1 MKNLDKTL
9 WIKRIFMVLMD
20 ICIVILTSIT
30 ALIVRFEFSLSAV
43 PKYYIGVV
51 WSSLPATLVIA
62 IIVFYVFRLYSS
74 LWVYAG
80 VTELLYLAAACIVD
94 TLLNTVTILLNY
106 RDQEYPLP
114 RSWYFIYGTL
124 LLAFMFI
131 SRYSYRAV
139 RTFFGKKVDEKNL
152 KRVLVVDA
160 GKQNRKGLVLTCK
173 ESLVPYY
180 SKFGFVDEGITDK
193 STHGNVLWHQMRLD
207 FKLRNNGVNPSDNK
221 NVTAHKTFKAD
232 RILSYF
238 KEEWKVLLIIT
249 VSGVIY
255 NLGLLLGPWFE
266 GKMAGCLIDILAKN
280 AVYKDMLILVIAY
293 VISIGVVQVSRYIK
307 RFYVRR
313 FANNVNRRMK
323 KILYGTLV
331 LKSRTELEGEGM
343 GDIMTKAI
351 LDVDDCAEGMRKFT
365 TEVFDTGVAL
375 AAYAGTLLVYDVRLA
390 LIAMIF
396 PPISYIIAEKMK
408 VIVQKT
414 GSAYKKQS
422 GILSNAT
429 LDRASNAITYR
440 VYGREVNRKNAYEDN
455 LAEYEKSAIYANIWN
470 SSLTPLYR
478 IISMMG
484 ILFILYFGS
493 RNVLGTGWRTWDIAA
508 FTTFLACFIK
518 LSDKSSKA
526 AKLFNAV
533 HKAQVSWKRIKPL
546 MVIQAKDTD
555 CKNQT
560 SGRLEVQNLSFT
572 YPDGKNVY
580 NGISFTAEPGEII
593 GVTGPVASGKSTFGR
608 TFLCEYPYEGSIM
621 YNGCE
626 LRNAAD
632 NERTGII
639 SYLGHDPELFND
651 SIKNNILLGDN
662 KDVNEYLKA
671 VCIDKEV
678 EAMEQGA
685 DTIIGS
691 GGVRLSGGQA
701 QRIALARTLCHKKP
715 VFILDDPFSALD
727 KNTEEQIYNNLRK
740 MTEGSIVIILSHRLY
755 MFPKLDKVIWLDEGS
770 VRVGTHDELMLECM
784 AYRQLN
790 DAANAMS
797 EDTVSYEQR
806 KNVKGVVD
814 KHE

>member
-1 MKNLDKTL
+1 MNIRYATMADLDDIASVEAECFPALEAATKEEFEQ
-9 WIKRIFMVLMD
+9 RI
-20 ICIVILTSIT
+20 
-30 ALIVRFEFSLSAV
+30 
-43 PKYYIGVV
+43 KYYGNHFWLMFDNDKLIAFVDGFVTDETDLTDEMYENASMHNENGAWQMIFGVNT
-51 WSSLPATLVIA
+51 LPEYRRCGYAKELIKKA
-62 IIVFYVFRLYSS
+62 IL
-74 LWVYAG
+74 
-80 VTELLYLAAACIVD
+80 
-94 TLLNTVTILLNY
+94 
-106 RDQEYPLP
+106 
-114 RSWYFIYGTL
+114 
-124 LLAFMFI
+124 
-131 SRYSYRAV
+131 
-139 RTFFGKKVDEKNL
+139 
-152 KRVLVVDA
+152 DA
-160 GKQNRKGLVLTCK
+160 RKQNRKGLVLTCK

-207 FKLRNNGVNPSDNK
+207 FKLRNNGVNPSDNE
-221 NVTAHKTFKAD
+221 NATAHKTFKAD

-249 VSGVIY
+249 VSGLIY
-255 NLGLLLGPWFE
+255 NLGLLFGPWLE

-280 AVYKDMLILVIAY
+280 AVYKDMVILVTAY

-365 TEVFDTGVAL
+365 TEIFDTGVAL
-375 AAYAGTLLVYDVRLA
+375 AAYAGMLLVYDVRLA

-414 GSAYKKQS
+414 GAAYKKQS

-440 VYGREVNRKNAYEDN
+440 VYGREVNRKNAYENN

-580 NGISFTAEPGEII
+580 NDISFTAEPGQII
-593 GVTGPVASGKSTFGR
+593 GVTGPVASGKSTFGK
-608 TFLCEYPYEGSIM
+608 TFLCEYPYEGSIR

-626 LRNAAD
+626 LKNAAD
-632 NERTGII
+632 NVRTGII

-685 DTIIGS
+685 DTLIGS

-727 KNTEEQIYNNLRK
+727 KNTEEQIYNNIRK
-740 MTEGSIVIILSHRLY
+740 MTAGSIVIILSHRLY

-770 VRVGTHDELMLECM
+770 ARVGAHDELMSECM
-784 AYRQLN
+784 AYRQLY
-790 DAANAMS
+790 DTANAMS
-797 EDTVSYEQR
+797 EDTVSYEQH
-806 KNVKGVVD
+806 KNVRGVVD
-814 KHE
+814 KRE

>member
-1 MKNLDKTL
+1 MNIRYATMADLDDIASVESECFPVLEAATKEEFEQ
-9 WIKRIFMVLMD
+9 RI
-20 ICIVILTSIT
+20 
-30 ALIVRFEFSLSAV
+30 
-43 PKYYIGVV
+43 KYYGNHFWLMFDDDKLIAFVDGFVTDEANLTDEMYENASMHNENGAWQMIFGVNT
-51 WSSLPATLVIA
+51 LPEYRRCGCAKELIKKA
-62 IIVFYVFRLYSS
+62 IL
-74 LWVYAG
+74 
-80 VTELLYLAAACIVD
+80 
-94 TLLNTVTILLNY
+94 
-106 RDQEYPLP
+106 
-114 RSWYFIYGTL
+114 
-124 LLAFMFI
+124 
-131 SRYSYRAV
+131 
-139 RTFFGKKVDEKNL
+139 
-152 KRVLVVDA
+152 DA
-160 GKQNRKGLVLTCK
+160 REQNRRGLVLTCK

-180 SKFGFVDEGITDK
+180 SRFGFVDEGITDK

-221 NVTAHKTFKAD
+221 NVTANKKFAAD

-249 VSGVIY
+249 MSGVIY

-365 TEVFDTGVAL
+365 TEIFDTGVAL
-375 AAYAGTLLVYDVRLA
+375 AAYAGMLLVYDVRLA

-440 VYGREVNRKNAYEDN
+440 VYGREIDRKNAYEDN

-533 HKAQVSWKRIKPL
+533 HKAQVSWKHIKPL

-560 SGRLEVQNLSFT
+560 SGRLDVQNLSFT

-580 NGISFTAEPGEII
+580 NGISFTAEPGQII

-608 TFLCEYPYEGSIM
+608 TFLCEYPYEGSIR

-626 LRNAAD
+626 LKNAAD
-632 NERTGII
+632 NVRSGII

-678 EAMEQGA
+678 EAMELGA

-770 VRVGTHDELMLECM
+770 ARVGTHDELMLECM

>member
-1 MKNLDKTL
+1 MNIRYATMADLDDIASVESECFPVLEAATKEEFEQ
-9 WIKRIFMVLMD
+9 RI
-20 ICIVILTSIT
+20 
-30 ALIVRFEFSLSAV
+30 
-43 PKYYIGVV
+43 KYYGNHFWLMFDDDKLIAFVDGFVTDEADLTDEMYENASMHDENGAWQMIFGVNT
-51 WSSLPATLVIA
+51 LPEYRRCGYAKELIKKA
-62 IIVFYVFRLYSS
+62 IL
-74 LWVYAG
+74 
-80 VTELLYLAAACIVD
+80 
-94 TLLNTVTILLNY
+94 
-106 RDQEYPLP
+106 
-114 RSWYFIYGTL
+114 
-124 LLAFMFI
+124 
-131 SRYSYRAV
+131 
-139 RTFFGKKVDEKNL
+139 
-152 KRVLVVDA
+152 DA
-160 GKQNRKGLVLTCK
+160 RKQKRKGLVLTCK

-221 NVTAHKTFKAD
+221 NVTANKKFAAD

-249 VSGVIY
+249 VSGFIY
-255 NLGLLLGPWFE
+255 NLGLLFGPWFE

-365 TEVFDTGVAL
+365 TEIFDTGVAL
-375 AAYAGTLLVYDVRLA
+375 AAYAGMLLVYDVRLA
-390 LIAMIF
+390 FIAMIF

-408 VIVQKT
+408 VIVQET

-440 VYGREVNRKNAYEDN
+440 VYGREADRKNAYEDN

-580 NGISFTAEPGEII
+580 NGISFTAEPGQII

-632 NERTGII
+632 NVRSGII

-651 SIKNNILLGDN
+651 SVRNNVLLGDDY
-662 KDVNEYLKA
+662 DVFEYLRA
-671 VCIDKEV
+671 VCMDKEV

-691 GGVRLSGGQA
+691 EGIRLSGGQA
-701 QRIALARTLCHKKP
+701 QRIALARTLCHKKL
-715 VFILDDPFSALD
+715 VLVLDDPFSALD
-727 KNTEEQIYNNLRK
+727 RNTEEQIYKKLKDMASDN
-740 MTEGSIVIILSHRLY
+740 IVILISHRLY
-755 MFPKLDKVIWLDEGS
+755 MFPKMDKVIWMDAGKAN
-770 VRVGTHDELMLECM
+770 VGTHKELMLECPG
-784 AYRQLN
+784 YRK
-790 DAANAMS
+790 MY
-797 EDTVSYEQR
+797 ETVSVEECR
-806 KNVKGVVD
+806 AVETENEGLAAAKVVENSRRVVD

>member
-1 MKNLDKTL
+1 MNIRYATMADLDDIASVEAECFPVLEAATKEEFEQ
-9 WIKRIFMVLMD
+9 RI
-20 ICIVILTSIT
+20 
-30 ALIVRFEFSLSAV
+30 
-43 PKYYIGVV
+43 KYYGNHFWLMFDDDKLIAFVDGFVTDEADLTDEMYENASMHDENGAWQMIFGVNT
-51 WSSLPATLVIA
+51 LPEYRRCGYAKELIKKA
-62 IIVFYVFRLYSS
+62 IL
-74 LWVYAG
+74 
-80 VTELLYLAAACIVD
+80 
-94 TLLNTVTILLNY
+94 
-106 RDQEYPLP
+106 
-114 RSWYFIYGTL
+114 
-124 LLAFMFI
+124 
-131 SRYSYRAV
+131 
-139 RTFFGKKVDEKNL
+139 
-152 KRVLVVDA
+152 DA
-160 GKQNRKGLVLTCK
+160 RKQNRKGLVLTCK

-221 NVTAHKTFKAD
+221 NVTANKKFAAD

-249 VSGVIY
+249 VSGFIY
-255 NLGLLLGPWFE
+255 NLGLLFGPWFE

-375 AAYAGTLLVYDVRLA
+375 AAYAGMLLVYDVRLA

-414 GSAYKKQS
+414 GSEYKKQS

-429 LDRASNAITYR
+429 LDRATNAITYR
-440 VYGREVNRKNAYEDN
+440 VYGREADRKNAYEDN

-639 SYLGHDPELFND
+639 SYLGHDPELFDD

>member
-1 MKNLDKTL
+1 MNIRYATMADLDDIASVESECFPVLEAATKEEFEQ
-9 WIKRIFMVLMD
+9 RI
-20 ICIVILTSIT
+20 
-30 ALIVRFEFSLSAV
+30 
-43 PKYYIGVV
+43 KYYGNHFWLMFDDDKLIAFVDGFVTDEADLTDEMYENASMHNENGAWQMIFGVNT
-51 WSSLPATLVIA
+51 LPEYRRCGYAKELIKKA
-62 IIVFYVFRLYSS
+62 IL
-74 LWVYAG
+74 
-80 VTELLYLAAACIVD
+80 
-94 TLLNTVTILLNY
+94 
-106 RDQEYPLP
+106 
-114 RSWYFIYGTL
+114 
-124 LLAFMFI
+124 
-131 SRYSYRAV
+131 
-139 RTFFGKKVDEKNL
+139 
-152 KRVLVVDA
+152 DA
-160 GKQNRKGLVLTCK
+160 RKQNRKGLVLTCK

-207 FKLRNNGVNPSDNK
+207 FKLRNNGINSSDNK
-221 NVTAHKTFKAD
+221 NVTANKKFAAD

-249 VSGVIY
+249 VSGFIY
-255 NLGLLLGPWFE
+255 NLGLLFGPWFE
-266 GKMAGCLIDILAKN
+266 GKMAGCLIDILSKN

-351 LDVDDCAEGMRKFT
+351 LDIDDCAEGMRKFT
-365 TEVFDTGVAL
+365 TEIFDTGVAL
-375 AAYAGTLLVYDVRLA
+375 AAYAGMLLVYDVRLA
-390 LIAMIF
+390 FIAMIF

-440 VYGREVNRKNAYEDN
+440 VYGREADRKNAYEDN

-560 SGRLEVQNLSFT
+560 LGRLEVQNLSFT

-580 NGISFTAEPGEII
+580 NGISFTAEPGQII

-632 NERTGII
+632 NVRSGII

-651 SIKNNILLGDN
+651 SVRNNVLLGDDY
-662 KDVNEYLKA
+662 DVFEYLRA
-671 VCIDKEV
+671 VCMDKEV

-691 GGVRLSGGQA
+691 EGIRLSGGQA
-701 QRIALARTLCHKKP
+701 QRIALARTLCHKKL
-715 VFILDDPFSALD
+715 VLVLDDPFSALD
-727 KNTEEQIYNNLRK
+727 RNTEEQIYKKLKDMASDN
-740 MTEGSIVIILSHRLY
+740 IVILISHRLY
-755 MFPKLDKVIWLDEGS
+755 MFPKMDKVIWLDAGKAN
-770 VRVGTHDELMLECM
+770 VGTHKELMLECPG
-784 AYRQLN
+784 YRK
-790 DAANAMS
+790 MY
-797 EDTVSYEQR
+797 ETVSVEECR
-806 KNVKGVVD
+806 TVETENEGLAAAKVVENSRRVVD

>member
-1 MKNLDKTL
+1 MNIRYATMADLDDIASVESECFPVLEAATKEEFEQ
-9 WIKRIFMVLMD
+9 RI
-20 ICIVILTSIT
+20 
-30 ALIVRFEFSLSAV
+30 
-43 PKYYIGVV
+43 KYYGNHFWLMFDEGKLIAFVDGFVTDEADLTDEMYENASMHNENGAWQMIFGVNTRPEYRRCGYAKE
-51 WSSLPATLVIA
+51 LIKKA
-62 IIVFYVFRLYSS
+62 IL
-74 LWVYAG
+74 
-80 VTELLYLAAACIVD
+80 
-94 TLLNTVTILLNY
+94 
-106 RDQEYPLP
+106 
-114 RSWYFIYGTL
+114 
-124 LLAFMFI
+124 
-131 SRYSYRAV
+131 
-139 RTFFGKKVDEKNL
+139 
-152 KRVLVVDA
+152 DA
-160 GKQNRKGLVLTCK
+160 REQNRKGLVLTCK

-221 NVTAHKTFKAD
+221 NVTANKKFAAD

-249 VSGVIY
+249 VSGFIY
-255 NLGLLLGPWFE
+255 NLGLLFGPWFE

-365 TEVFDTGVAL
+365 TEIFDTGVAL
-375 AAYAGTLLVYDVRLA
+375 AAYAGMLLVYDVRLA

-580 NGISFTAEPGEII
+580 NGISFTADPGEII

-626 LRNAAD
+626 LRNVAD
-632 NERTGII
+632 NVRSGII

-651 SIKNNILLGDN
+651 SVRNNVLLGDDY
-662 KDVNEYLKA
+662 DVFEYLRV
-671 VCIDKEV
+671 VCMDKEV

-691 GGVRLSGGQA
+691 EGIRLSGGQA
-701 QRIALARTLCHKKP
+701 QRIAFARTLCHKKM
-715 VFILDDPFSALD
+715 VLVLDDPFSALD
-727 KNTEEQIYNNLRK
+727 RNTEEQIYKKLKDMASDN
-740 MTEGSIVIILSHRLY
+740 IVILISHRLY
-755 MFPKLDKVIWLDEGS
+755 MFPKMDKVIWMDAGKAN
-770 VRVGTHDELMLECM
+770 VGTHKELMLECPG
-784 AYRQLN
+784 YRK
-790 DAANAMS
+790 MY
-797 EDTVSYEQR
+797 ETVSVEECR
-806 KNVKGVVD
+806 AVETENEGLAAAKVVENSRRVVD

>member
-1 MKNLDKTL
+1 MKNHSKEGTIVNIRYATMADLDDIASVESECFPVLEAATKEEFEQ
-9 WIKRIFMVLMD
+9 RI
-20 ICIVILTSIT
+20 
-30 ALIVRFEFSLSAV
+30 
-43 PKYYIGVV
+43 KYYGNHFWLMFDNDKLIAFVDGFVTDEANLTDEMYENASMHNENGAWQMIFGVNT
-51 WSSLPATLVIA
+51 LPEYRRCGYAKELIKKA
-62 IIVFYVFRLYSS
+62 IL
-74 LWVYAG
+74 
-80 VTELLYLAAACIVD
+80 
-94 TLLNTVTILLNY
+94 
-106 RDQEYPLP
+106 
-114 RSWYFIYGTL
+114 
-124 LLAFMFI
+124 
-131 SRYSYRAV
+131 
-139 RTFFGKKVDEKNL
+139 
-152 KRVLVVDA
+152 DA
-160 GKQNRKGLVLTCK
+160 RKQNRKGLVLTCK

-180 SKFGFVDEGITDK
+180 SKFGFIDEGITDK

-207 FKLRNNGVNPSDNK
+207 FKLRNNGVNPLDNK
-221 NVTAHKTFKAD
+221 NVTANKKFAAD

-365 TEVFDTGVAL
+365 TEIFDTGVAL
-375 AAYAGTLLVYDVRLA
+375 AAYAGMLLVYDVRLA
-390 LIAMIF
+390 FIAMIF

-440 VYGREVNRKNAYEDN
+440 VYGREVDRKNAYEDN

-546 MVIQAKDTD
+546 MIIQAKDTD

-560 SGRLEVQNLSFT
+560 SGRLDVQNLSFT

-580 NGISFTAEPGEII
+580 NGISFTAEPGQII

-626 LRNAAD
+626 LKNAAD

-770 VRVGTHDELMLECM
+770 ARVGTHDELMLECM

>member
-1 MKNLDKTL
+1 VNIRYATMADLDDIASVESECFPVLEAATKEEFEQ
-9 WIKRIFMVLMD
+9 RI
-20 ICIVILTSIT
+20 
-30 ALIVRFEFSLSAV
+30 
-43 PKYYIGVV
+43 KYYGNHFWLMFDDDKLIAFVDGFVTDEADLTDDMYENASMHNENGAWQMIFGVNT
-51 WSSLPATLVIA
+51 LPEYRRCGYAKELIKKA
-62 IIVFYVFRLYSS
+62 IL
-74 LWVYAG
+74 
-80 VTELLYLAAACIVD
+80 
-94 TLLNTVTILLNY
+94 
-106 RDQEYPLP
+106 
-114 RSWYFIYGTL
+114 
-124 LLAFMFI
+124 
-131 SRYSYRAV
+131 
-139 RTFFGKKVDEKNL
+139 
-152 KRVLVVDA
+152 DA

-221 NVTAHKTFKAD
+221 NVTANKKFAAD

-249 VSGVIY
+249 VSGFIY
-255 NLGLLLGPWFE
+255 NLGLLFGPWFE

-365 TEVFDTGVAL
+365 TEIFDTGVAL
-375 AAYAGTLLVYDVRLA
+375 AAYAGMLLVYDVRLA

-429 LDRASNAITYR
+429 LDRATNAITYR

-493 RNVLGTGWRTWDIAA
+493 RNVLGTGWKTWDIAA

-580 NGISFTAEPGEII
+580 NGISFTAEPGQII

-626 LRNAAD
+626 LKNAAD

>member
-1 MKNLDKTL
+1 MKNHSKEGTIVNIRYATMADLDDIASVESVCFPVLEAATKEEFEQRIKYFGNHFWLMFDEGKLIAFVDGFVTDEANLTDEMYENASMHNENGAWQMIFGVNTL
-9 WIKRIFMVLMD
+9 PEYRRCGYAKELIKKA
-20 ICIVILTSIT
+20 IL
-30 ALIVRFEFSLSAV
+30 
-43 PKYYIGVV
+43 
-51 WSSLPATLVIA
+51 
-62 IIVFYVFRLYSS
+62 
-74 LWVYAG
+74 
-80 VTELLYLAAACIVD
+80 
-94 TLLNTVTILLNY
+94 
-106 RDQEYPLP
+106 
-114 RSWYFIYGTL
+114 
-124 LLAFMFI
+124 
-131 SRYSYRAV
+131 
-139 RTFFGKKVDEKNL
+139 
-152 KRVLVVDA
+152 DA

-221 NVTAHKTFKAD
+221 NVTANKKFAAD

-238 KEEWKVLLIIT
+238 KEEWKVLIIIT
-249 VSGVIY
+249 VSGFIY
-255 NLGLLLGPWFE
+255 NLGLLFGPWFE

-365 TEVFDTGVAL
+365 TEIFDTGVAL
-375 AAYAGTLLVYDVRLA
+375 AAYAGMLLVYDVRLA

-440 VYGREVNRKNAYEDN
+440 VYGREVDRKNAYEDN

-493 RNVLGTGWRTWDIAA
+493 RNVLGTGWRTWNIAA

-560 SGRLEVQNLSFT
+560 SGRLDVQNLSFT

-580 NGISFTAEPGEII
+580 NGISFTAEPGQII

-626 LRNAAD
+626 LKNAAD

-806 KNVKGVVD
+806 KNVKGGGG
-814 KHE
+814 

>member
-1 MKNLDKTL
+1 MNIRYATMADLDDIASVESECFPVLEAATKEEFEQ
-9 WIKRIFMVLMD
+9 RI
-20 ICIVILTSIT
+20 
-30 ALIVRFEFSLSAV
+30 
-43 PKYYIGVV
+43 KYYGNHFWLMFDDDKLIAFVDGFVTDEADLTDEMYENASMHNENGAWQMIFGVNT
-51 WSSLPATLVIA
+51 LPEYRRCGYAKELIKKA
-62 IIVFYVFRLYSS
+62 IL
-74 LWVYAG
+74 
-80 VTELLYLAAACIVD
+80 
-94 TLLNTVTILLNY
+94 
-106 RDQEYPLP
+106 
-114 RSWYFIYGTL
+114 
-124 LLAFMFI
+124 
-131 SRYSYRAV
+131 
-139 RTFFGKKVDEKNL
+139 
-152 KRVLVVDA
+152 DA
-160 GKQNRKGLVLTCK
+160 RKQNRKGLVLTCK

-249 VSGVIY
+249 VSGFIY
-255 NLGLLLGPWFE
+255 NLGLLFGPWFE

-365 TEVFDTGVAL
+365 TEIFDTGVAL
-375 AAYAGTLLVYDVRLA
+375 AAYAGMLLVYDVRLA

-440 VYGREVNRKNAYEDN
+440 VYGREADRKNAYEDN

-560 SGRLEVQNLSFT
+560 LGRLEVQNLSFT

-580 NGISFTAEPGEII
+580 NDISFTAEPGQII

-632 NERTGII
+632 NVRSGII

-651 SIKNNILLGDN
+651 SVRNNVLLGDDY
-662 KDVNEYLKA
+662 DVFEYLRV
-671 VCIDKEV
+671 VCMDKEV

-691 GGVRLSGGQA
+691 EGIRLSGGQA
-701 QRIALARTLCHKKP
+701 QRIALARTLCHKKL
-715 VFILDDPFSALD
+715 VLVLDDPFSALD
-727 KNTEEQIYNNLRK
+727 RNTEEQIYKKLKDMASDN
-740 MTEGSIVIILSHRLY
+740 IVILISHRLY
-755 MFPKLDKVIWLDEGS
+755 MFPKMDKVIWMDAGKAN
-770 VRVGTHDELMLECM
+770 VGTHKELMLECPG
-784 AYRQLN
+784 YRKMYETLSVEECRAVETEN
-790 DAANAMS
+790 EGLAAAKVVENS
-797 EDTVSYEQR
+797 R
-806 KNVKGVVD
+806 RVVD

>member
-1 MKNLDKTL
+1 MNIRYATMADLDDIASVESECFPVLEAATKEEFEQ
-9 WIKRIFMVLMD
+9 RI
-20 ICIVILTSIT
+20 
-30 ALIVRFEFSLSAV
+30 
-43 PKYYIGVV
+43 KYYGNHFWLMFDDDKLIAFVDGFVTDEADLTDEMYENASMHDENGAWQMIFGVNT
-51 WSSLPATLVIA
+51 LPEYRRCGYAKELIKKA
-62 IIVFYVFRLYSS
+62 IL
-74 LWVYAG
+74 
-80 VTELLYLAAACIVD
+80 
-94 TLLNTVTILLNY
+94 
-106 RDQEYPLP
+106 
-114 RSWYFIYGTL
+114 
-124 LLAFMFI
+124 
-131 SRYSYRAV
+131 
-139 RTFFGKKVDEKNL
+139 
-152 KRVLVVDA
+152 DA
-160 GKQNRKGLVLTCK
+160 RKQNRKGLVLTCK

-221 NVTAHKTFKAD
+221 NVTANKKFAAD

-249 VSGVIY
+249 VSGFIY
-255 NLGLLLGPWFE
+255 NLGLLFGPWFE

-365 TEVFDTGVAL
+365 TEIFDTGVAL
-375 AAYAGTLLVYDVRLA
+375 AAYAGMLLVYDVRLA
-390 LIAMIF
+390 FIAMIF

-414 GSAYKKQS
+414 GSEYKKQS

-429 LDRASNAITYR
+429 LDRATNAITYR

-493 RNVLGTGWRTWDIAA
+493 RNVLGTGWKPWDIAA

-546 MVIQAKDTD
+546 MVIYDKDTD

-560 SGRLEVQNLSFT
+560 SGKLEVQNLSFT

-580 NGISFTAEPGEII
+580 NDISFTAEPGQII

-608 TFLCEYPYEGSIM
+608 TFLCEYPYEGSIR

-626 LRNAAD
+626 LRNATD
-632 NERTGII
+632 NVRSGII

-651 SIKNNILLGDN
+651 SVRNNVLLGDDY
-662 KDVNEYLKA
+662 DVFEYLRA
-671 VCIDKEV
+671 VCMDKEV

-691 GGVRLSGGQA
+691 EGIRLSGGQA

-715 VFILDDPFSALD
+715 VLVLDDPFSALD
-727 KNTEEQIYNNLRK
+727 RNTEEQIYKKLKDMASDN
-740 MTEGSIVIILSHRLY
+740 IVILISHRLY
-755 MFPKLDKVIWLDEGS
+755 MFPKMDKVIWMDAGKAN
-770 VRVGTHDELMLECM
+770 VGTHKELMLECPG
-784 AYRQLN
+784 YRK
-790 DAANAMS
+790 MY
-797 EDTVSYEQR
+797 ETVSAEECRAVETQNEGLAAAKVV
-806 KNVKGVVD
+806 KNSRRVVD

>member
-1 MKNLDKTL
+1 MNIRYATMADLDDIASVESECFPVLEAATKEEFEQRIKYFGNHFWLMFDDDKLIAFVDGFVTDEADLTDEMYENASMHDENGAWQMIFGVNTL
-9 WIKRIFMVLMD
+9 PDYRRCGCAKELIKKA
-20 ICIVILTSIT
+20 IL
-30 ALIVRFEFSLSAV
+30 
-43 PKYYIGVV
+43 
-51 WSSLPATLVIA
+51 
-62 IIVFYVFRLYSS
+62 
-74 LWVYAG
+74 
-80 VTELLYLAAACIVD
+80 
-94 TLLNTVTILLNY
+94 
-106 RDQEYPLP
+106 
-114 RSWYFIYGTL
+114 
-124 LLAFMFI
+124 
-131 SRYSYRAV
+131 
-139 RTFFGKKVDEKNL
+139 
-152 KRVLVVDA
+152 DA
-160 GKQNRKGLVLTCK
+160 RKQNRKGLVLTCK

-180 SKFGFVDEGITDK
+180 SKFGFIDEGITDK

-375 AAYAGTLLVYDVRLA
+375 AAYAGMLLVYDVRLA

-440 VYGREVNRKNAYEDN
+440 VYGREVDRKNAYEDN

-493 RNVLGTGWRTWDIAA
+493 RNVLGTGWRIWDIAA

-580 NGISFTAEPGEII
+580 NGISFTAEPGQII

-626 LRNAAD
+626 LKNAAD

-770 VRVGTHDELMLECM
+770 ARVGTHDELMLECM

>member
-1 MKNLDKTL
+1 MNIRYATMADLDDIASVESECFPVLEAATKEEFEQ
-9 WIKRIFMVLMD
+9 RI
-20 ICIVILTSIT
+20 
-30 ALIVRFEFSLSAV
+30 
-43 PKYYIGVV
+43 KYYGNHFWLMFDDDKLIAFVDGFVTDEADLTDDMYENASMHNENGAWQMIFGVNT
-51 WSSLPATLVIA
+51 LPEYRRCGCAKELIKKA
-62 IIVFYVFRLYSS
+62 IL
-74 LWVYAG
+74 
-80 VTELLYLAAACIVD
+80 
-94 TLLNTVTILLNY
+94 
-106 RDQEYPLP
+106 
-114 RSWYFIYGTL
+114 
-124 LLAFMFI
+124 
-131 SRYSYRAV
+131 
-139 RTFFGKKVDEKNL
+139 
-152 KRVLVVDA
+152 DA
-160 GKQNRKGLVLTCK
+160 RKQNRKGLVLTCK

-180 SKFGFVDEGITDK
+180 SRFGFVDEGITDK

-365 TEVFDTGVAL
+365 TEIFDTGVAL
-375 AAYAGTLLVYDVRLA
+375 AAYAGMLLVYDVRLA

-440 VYGREVNRKNAYEDN
+440 VYGREADRKNAYEDN

-546 MVIQAKDTD
+546 MIIQAKDTD

-580 NGISFTAEPGEII
+580 NDISFTAEPGQII

-608 TFLCEYPYEGSIM
+608 TFLCEYPYEGSIR

-626 LRNAAD
+626 LKNAAD
-632 NERTGII
+632 NVRSGII

-678 EAMEQGA
+678 EAMELGA

-770 VRVGTHDELMLECM
+770 ARVGTHDELMLECM

-797 EDTVSYEQR
+797 EDTVSYEKR

>member
-1 MKNLDKTL
+1 MNIRYATMADLDDIASVESECFPVLEAATKEEFDQ
-9 WIKRIFMVLMD
+9 RI
-20 ICIVILTSIT
+20 
-30 ALIVRFEFSLSAV
+30 
-43 PKYYIGVV
+43 KYYGNHFWLMFDDDKLIAFVDGFVTDEADLTDEMYENASMHNENGAWQMIFGVNT
-51 WSSLPATLVIA
+51 LPEYRRCGYAKELIKKA
-62 IIVFYVFRLYSS
+62 IL
-74 LWVYAG
+74 
-80 VTELLYLAAACIVD
+80 
-94 TLLNTVTILLNY
+94 
-106 RDQEYPLP
+106 
-114 RSWYFIYGTL
+114 
-124 LLAFMFI
+124 
-131 SRYSYRAV
+131 
-139 RTFFGKKVDEKNL
+139 
-152 KRVLVVDA
+152 DA

-180 SKFGFVDEGITDK
+180 SRFGFVDEGITDK

-221 NVTAHKTFKAD
+221 NVTANKKFAAD

-365 TEVFDTGVAL
+365 TEIFDTGVAL
-375 AAYAGTLLVYDVRLA
+375 AAYAGMLLVYDVRLA

-493 RNVLGTGWRTWDIAA
+493 RNVLGTGWKTWDIAA

-560 SGRLEVQNLSFT
+560 SGKLEVQNLSFT

-580 NGISFTAEPGEII
+580 NGISFTAEPGQII

-608 TFLCEYPYEGSIM
+608 TFLCEYPYEGSIR

-626 LRNAAD
+626 LKNAAD

-770 VRVGTHDELMLECM
+770 ARVGTHDELMLECM

>member
-1 MKNLDKTL
+1 MNIRYATMSDLDDIVSVESECFPVLEAATKEEFEQRIKYFGNHFWLMFDEGKLIAFVDGFVTDEANLTDEMYENASMHNENGTWQMIFGVNTL
-9 WIKRIFMVLMD
+9 PEYRRCGYAKELIKKA
-20 ICIVILTSIT
+20 IL
-30 ALIVRFEFSLSAV
+30 
-43 PKYYIGVV
+43 
-51 WSSLPATLVIA
+51 
-62 IIVFYVFRLYSS
+62 
-74 LWVYAG
+74 
-80 VTELLYLAAACIVD
+80 
-94 TLLNTVTILLNY
+94 
-106 RDQEYPLP
+106 
-114 RSWYFIYGTL
+114 
-124 LLAFMFI
+124 
-131 SRYSYRAV
+131 
-139 RTFFGKKVDEKNL
+139 
-152 KRVLVVDA
+152 DA
-160 GKQNRKGLVLTCK
+160 REQNRKGLVLTCK

-221 NVTAHKTFKAD
+221 KVTANKKFAAD

-249 VSGVIY
+249 VSGFIY
-255 NLGLLLGPWFE
+255 NLGLLFGPWFE

-323 KILYGTLV
+323 KILYAALV
-331 LKSRTELEGEGM
+331 SKSRTELEGEGM

-365 TEVFDTGVAL
+365 TEIFDTGVAL
-375 AAYAGTLLVYDVRLA
+375 AAYAGMLLVYDVRLA

-440 VYGREVNRKNAYEDN
+440 VYGREADRKNAYEDN

-560 SGRLEVQNLSFT
+560 LGRLEVQNLSFT

-580 NGISFTAEPGEII
+580 NDISFTAEPGQII

-632 NERTGII
+632 NVRSGII

-651 SIKNNILLGDN
+651 SVRNNVLLGDDY
-662 KDVNEYLKA
+662 DVFEYLRV
-671 VCIDKEV
+671 VCMDKEV

-691 GGVRLSGGQA
+691 EGIRLSGGQA
-701 QRIALARTLCHKKP
+701 QRIALARTLCHKNL
-715 VFILDDPFSALD
+715 VIVLDDPFSALD
-727 KNTEEQIYNNLRK
+727 RNTEEQIYKKLKDMASDN
-740 MTEGSIVIILSHRLY
+740 IVILISHRLY
-755 MFPKLDKVIWLDEGS
+755 MFPKMDKVIWMDAGKAN
-770 VRVGTHDELMLECM
+770 VGTHKELMLECPG
-784 AYRQLN
+784 YRK
-790 DAANAMS
+790 MY
-797 EDTVSYEQR
+797 ETVSVEECR
-806 KNVKGVVD
+806 TVETENEGLAAAKVVENSRRVVD

>member
-1 MKNLDKTL
+1 MNIRYATMADLDDIASVESECFPVLEAATKEEFEQ
-9 WIKRIFMVLMD
+9 RI
-20 ICIVILTSIT
+20 
-30 ALIVRFEFSLSAV
+30 
-43 PKYYIGVV
+43 KYYGNHFWLMFDDDKLIAFVDGFVTDEADLTDEMYENASMHDENGAWQMIFGVNT
-51 WSSLPATLVIA
+51 LPDYRRCGCAKELIKKA
-62 IIVFYVFRLYSS
+62 IL
-74 LWVYAG
+74 
-80 VTELLYLAAACIVD
+80 
-94 TLLNTVTILLNY
+94 
-106 RDQEYPLP
+106 
-114 RSWYFIYGTL
+114 
-124 LLAFMFI
+124 
-131 SRYSYRAV
+131 
-139 RTFFGKKVDEKNL
+139 
-152 KRVLVVDA
+152 DA
-160 GKQNRKGLVLTCK
+160 RKQNRKGLVLTCK

-249 VSGVIY
+249 VSGLIY
-255 NLGLLLGPWFE
+255 NFGLLLGPWFE
-266 GKMAGCLIDILAKN
+266 GKMTGCLIDILSQN
-280 AVYKDMLILVIAY
+280 AVYKDMFILVVSYIVSIA
-293 VISIGVVQVSRYIK
+293 VVQISRYIK

-331 LKSRTELEGEGM
+331 LKSKTELEAEGM

-375 AAYAGTLLVYDVRLA
+375 AAYAGMLLVYDVRLA

-414 GSAYKKQS
+414 GSEYKKQS

-429 LDRASNAITYR
+429 LDRATNAITYR
-440 VYGREVNRKNAYEDN
+440 VYGREADRKNAYEDN

-546 MVIQAKDTD
+546 MIIQAKDTD

-560 SGRLEVQNLSFT
+560 SGRLDVQNLSFT

-580 NGISFTAEPGEII
+580 NGISFTAEPGQII

-626 LRNAAD
+626 LKNAAY

-770 VRVGTHDELMLECM
+770 ARVGTHDELMLECM

>member
-1 MKNLDKTL
+1 MNIRYATMADLDDIASVESECFPVLEAATKEEFEQ
-9 WIKRIFMVLMD
+9 RI
-20 ICIVILTSIT
+20 
-30 ALIVRFEFSLSAV
+30 
-43 PKYYIGVV
+43 KYYGNHFWLMFDEGKLIAFVDGFVTDEADLTDEMYENASMHNENGAWQMIFGVNTRPEYRRCGYAKE
-51 WSSLPATLVIA
+51 LIKKA
-62 IIVFYVFRLYSS
+62 IL
-74 LWVYAG
+74 
-80 VTELLYLAAACIVD
+80 
-94 TLLNTVTILLNY
+94 
-106 RDQEYPLP
+106 
-114 RSWYFIYGTL
+114 
-124 LLAFMFI
+124 
-131 SRYSYRAV
+131 
-139 RTFFGKKVDEKNL
+139 
-152 KRVLVVDA
+152 DA
-160 GKQNRKGLVLTCK
+160 REQNRKGLVLTCK

-207 FKLRNNGVNPSDNK
+207 FKLRNNGVNLSDNK

-249 VSGVIY
+249 VSGFIY
-255 NLGLLLGPWFE
+255 NLGLLFGPWFE
-266 GKMAGCLIDILAKN
+266 GKMACCLIDILAKN

-365 TEVFDTGVAL
+365 TEIFDTGVAL
-375 AAYAGTLLVYDVRLA
+375 AAYAGMLLVYDVRLA

-440 VYGREVNRKNAYEDN
+440 VYGREADRKNAYEDN

-580 NGISFTAEPGEII
+580 NDISFTAEPGQII
-593 GVTGPVASGKSTFGR
+593 GVTGPVASGKSTFGM
-608 TFLCEYPYEGSIM
+608 TFLCEYPYEGSIR

-626 LRNAAD
+626 LKNAAD
-632 NERTGII
+632 NVRSGII

-651 SIKNNILLGDN
+651 SVRNNVLLGDDY
-662 KDVNEYLKA
+662 DVFEYLRA
-671 VCIDKEV
+671 VCMDKEV

-691 GGVRLSGGQA
+691 EGIRLSGGQA
-701 QRIALARTLCHKKP
+701 QRIALARTLCHKKL
-715 VFILDDPFSALD
+715 VLVLDDPFSALD
-727 KNTEEQIYNNLRK
+727 RNTEEQIYKKLKDMASDN
-740 MTEGSIVIILSHRLY
+740 IVILISHRLY
-755 MFPKLDKVIWLDEGS
+755 MFPKMDKVIWMDAGKAN
-770 VRVGTHDELMLECM
+770 VGTHKELMLECPG
-784 AYRQLN
+784 YRK
-790 DAANAMS
+790 MY
-797 EDTVSYEQR
+797 ETVSVEECR
-806 KNVKGVVD
+806 TVETENEGLAAAKVVENSRRVVD

>member
-1 MKNLDKTL
+1 MNIRYATMADLDDITSVESECFPVLEAATKEEFEQ
-9 WIKRIFMVLMD
+9 RI
-20 ICIVILTSIT
+20 
-30 ALIVRFEFSLSAV
+30 
-43 PKYYIGVV
+43 KYYGNHFWLMFDEGKLIAFVDGFVTDEANLTDEMYENASMHNENGAWQMIFGVNT
-51 WSSLPATLVIA
+51 LPEYRRCGCAKELIKKA
-62 IIVFYVFRLYSS
+62 IL
-74 LWVYAG
+74 
-80 VTELLYLAAACIVD
+80 
-94 TLLNTVTILLNY
+94 
-106 RDQEYPLP
+106 
-114 RSWYFIYGTL
+114 
-124 LLAFMFI
+124 
-131 SRYSYRAV
+131 
-139 RTFFGKKVDEKNL
+139 
-152 KRVLVVDA
+152 DA
-160 GKQNRKGLVLTCK
+160 RKQNRKGLVLTCK

-180 SKFGFVDEGITDK
+180 SKFGFIDEGITDK

-365 TEVFDTGVAL
+365 TEIFDTGVAL
-375 AAYAGTLLVYDVRLA
+375 AAYAGMLLVYDVRLA
-390 LIAMIF
+390 FIAMIF

-440 VYGREVNRKNAYEDN
+440 VYGREVDRKNAYEDN
-455 LAEYEKSAIYANIWN
+455 LSEYEKSAIYANIWN

-580 NGISFTAEPGEII
+580 NDISFTAEPGQII

-626 LRNAAD
+626 LKNAAD

-770 VRVGTHDELMLECM
+770 ARVGTHDELMLECM

>member
-1 MKNLDKTL
+1 MNIRYATMADLDDIASVESVCFPVLEAATKEEFEQRIKYFGNHFWLMFDEGKLIAFVDGFVTDEANLTDEMYENASMHNENGAWQMIFGVNTL
-9 WIKRIFMVLMD
+9 PEYRRCGYAKELIKKA
-20 ICIVILTSIT
+20 IL
-30 ALIVRFEFSLSAV
+30 
-43 PKYYIGVV
+43 
-51 WSSLPATLVIA
+51 
-62 IIVFYVFRLYSS
+62 
-74 LWVYAG
+74 
-80 VTELLYLAAACIVD
+80 
-94 TLLNTVTILLNY
+94 
-106 RDQEYPLP
+106 
-114 RSWYFIYGTL
+114 
-124 LLAFMFI
+124 
-131 SRYSYRAV
+131 
-139 RTFFGKKVDEKNL
+139 
-152 KRVLVVDA
+152 DA

-180 SKFGFVDEGITDK
+180 SRFGFVDEGITDK

-365 TEVFDTGVAL
+365 TEIFDTGVAL
-375 AAYAGTLLVYDVRLA
+375 AAYAGMLLVYDVRLA
-390 LIAMIF
+390 FIAMIF

-493 RNVLGTGWRTWDIAA
+493 RNVLGTGWKPWDIAA

-580 NGISFTAEPGEII
+580 NGISFTAEPGQII

-608 TFLCEYPYEGSIM
+608 TFLCEYPYEGSIR

-626 LRNAAD
+626 LKNAAD
-632 NERTGII
+632 NVRSGII
-639 SYLGHDPELFND
+639 SYLGHDSELFND
-651 SIKNNILLGDN
+651 SVRNNVLLGDDY
-662 KDVNEYLKA
+662 DVFEYLRA
-671 VCIDKEV
+671 VCMDKEV

-691 GGVRLSGGQA
+691 EGIRLSGGQA

-715 VFILDDPFSALD
+715 VLVLDDPFSALD
-727 KNTEEQIYNNLRK
+727 RNTEEQIYKKLKDMASDN
-740 MTEGSIVIILSHRLY
+740 IVILMSHRLY
-755 MFPKLDKVIWLDEGS
+755 MFPKMDKVIWMDAGKAN
-770 VRVGTHDELMLECM
+770 VGTHKELMLECPG
-784 AYRQLN
+784 YRKMYETLSVEECRAVETEN
-790 DAANAMS
+790 EGLAAAKEVENS
-797 EDTVSYEQR
+797 R
-806 KNVKGVVD
+806 RVVD

>member
-1 MKNLDKTL
+1 MNIRYATMADLDDIASVESECFPVLEAATKEEFEQ
-9 WIKRIFMVLMD
+9 RI
-20 ICIVILTSIT
+20 
-30 ALIVRFEFSLSAV
+30 
-43 PKYYIGVV
+43 KYYGNHFWLMFDEGKLIAFVDGFVTDEADLTDEMYENASMHNENGAWQMIFGVNTRPEYRRCGYAKE
-51 WSSLPATLVIA
+51 LIKKA
-62 IIVFYVFRLYSS
+62 IL
-74 LWVYAG
+74 
-80 VTELLYLAAACIVD
+80 
-94 TLLNTVTILLNY
+94 
-106 RDQEYPLP
+106 
-114 RSWYFIYGTL
+114 
-124 LLAFMFI
+124 
-131 SRYSYRAV
+131 
-139 RTFFGKKVDEKNL
+139 
-152 KRVLVVDA
+152 DA
-160 GKQNRKGLVLTCK
+160 REQNRKGLVLTCK

-207 FKLRNNGVNPSDNK
+207 FKLRNNGVNLSDNK

-249 VSGVIY
+249 VSGFIY
-255 NLGLLLGPWFE
+255 NLGLLFGPWFE
-266 GKMAGCLIDILAKN
+266 GKMACCLIDILAKN

-365 TEVFDTGVAL
+365 TEIFDTGVAL
-375 AAYAGTLLVYDVRLA
+375 AAYAGMLLVYDVRLA

-440 VYGREVNRKNAYEDN
+440 VYGREADRKNAYEDN

-560 SGRLEVQNLSFT
+560 LGRLEVQNLSFT

-580 NGISFTAEPGEII
+580 NDISFTAEPGQII

-608 TFLCEYPYEGSIM
+608 TFLCEYPYEGSIR

-632 NERTGII
+632 NVRSGII

-651 SIKNNILLGDN
+651 SVRNNVLLGDDY
-662 KDVNEYLKA
+662 DVFEYLRV
-671 VCIDKEV
+671 VCMDKEV

-691 GGVRLSGGQA
+691 EGIRLSGGQA
-701 QRIALARTLCHKKP
+701 QRIALARTLCHKKL
-715 VFILDDPFSALD
+715 VLVLDDPFSALD
-727 KNTEEQIYNNLRK
+727 RNTEEQIYKKLKDMASDN
-740 MTEGSIVIILSHRLY
+740 IVILISHRLY
-755 MFPKLDKVIWLDEGS
+755 MFPKMDKVIWMDAGM
-770 VRVGTHDELMLECM
+770 VNVGTHKELMLECPG
-784 AYRQLN
+784 YRK
-790 DAANAMS
+790 MY
-797 EDTVSYEQR
+797 ETVSVEECR
-806 KNVKGVVD
+806 AVETENEGLAAAKVVENSRRVVD

>member
-1 MKNLDKTL
+1 MNIRYATMADLDDIASVEAECFPALEAATKEEFEQ
-9 WIKRIFMVLMD
+9 RI
-20 ICIVILTSIT
+20 
-30 ALIVRFEFSLSAV
+30 
-43 PKYYIGVV
+43 KYYGNHFWLMFDNDKLIAFVDGFVTDEANLTDEMYENASMHNENGAWQMIFGVNT
-51 WSSLPATLVIA
+51 LPEYRRCGYAKELIKKA
-62 IIVFYVFRLYSS
+62 IL
-74 LWVYAG
+74 
-80 VTELLYLAAACIVD
+80 
-94 TLLNTVTILLNY
+94 
-106 RDQEYPLP
+106 
-114 RSWYFIYGTL
+114 
-124 LLAFMFI
+124 
-131 SRYSYRAV
+131 
-139 RTFFGKKVDEKNL
+139 
-152 KRVLVVDA
+152 DA
-160 GKQNRKGLVLTCK
+160 RKQNRKGLVLTCK

-207 FKLRNNGVNPSDNK
+207 FKLRNNGVNPSDNE
-221 NVTAHKTFKAD
+221 NATAHKTFKAD

-249 VSGVIY
+249 VSGLIY
-255 NLGLLLGPWFE
+255 NFGLLLGPWFE

-280 AVYKDMLILVIAY
+280 AVYKDMLILVTAY

-323 KILYGTLV
+323 KILYGTLI

-343 GDIMTKAI
+343 GNIMTKAI

-365 TEVFDTGVAL
+365 TEIFDTGVAL
-375 AAYAGTLLVYDVRLA
+375 AAYAGMLLVYDVRLA

-440 VYGREVNRKNAYEDN
+440 VYGREADRKNAYEDN

-493 RNVLGTGWRTWDIAA
+493 RNVIGTGLRTWDIAA
-508 FTTFLACFIK
+508 FTTFMACFIK

-580 NGISFTAEPGEII
+580 NDISFTAEPGQII
-593 GVTGPVASGKSTFGR
+593 GVTGPVASGKSTFGK

>member
-1 MKNLDKTL
+1 MNIRYATMADLDDIASVESECFPVLEAATKEEFEQ
-9 WIKRIFMVLMD
+9 RI
-20 ICIVILTSIT
+20 
-30 ALIVRFEFSLSAV
+30 
-43 PKYYIGVV
+43 KYYGNHFWLMFDDDKLIAFVDGFVTDEADLTDEMYENASMHDENGAWQMIFGVNT
-51 WSSLPATLVIA
+51 LPEYRRCGYAKELIKKA
-62 IIVFYVFRLYSS
+62 IL
-74 LWVYAG
+74 
-80 VTELLYLAAACIVD
+80 
-94 TLLNTVTILLNY
+94 
-106 RDQEYPLP
+106 
-114 RSWYFIYGTL
+114 
-124 LLAFMFI
+124 
-131 SRYSYRAV
+131 
-139 RTFFGKKVDEKNL
+139 
-152 KRVLVVDA
+152 DA
-160 GKQNRKGLVLTCK
+160 RKQNRKGLVLTCK

-365 TEVFDTGVAL
+365 TEIFDTGVAL
-375 AAYAGTLLVYDVRLA
+375 AAYAGMLLVYDVRLA
-390 LIAMIF
+390 FIAMIF

-414 GSAYKKQS
+414 GSEYKKQS

-429 LDRASNAITYR
+429 LDRATNAITYR
-440 VYGREVNRKNAYEDN
+440 VYGREADRKNAYEDN

-493 RNVLGTGWRTWDIAA
+493 RNVLGTGWKPWDIAA

-546 MVIQAKDTD
+546 MIIQAKDTD

-560 SGRLEVQNLSFT
+560 SGRLDVQNLSFT

-580 NGISFTAEPGEII
+580 NGISFTAEPGQII

-626 LRNAAD
+626 LKNAAD

-770 VRVGTHDELMLECM
+770 ARVGTHDELMLECM

-797 EDTVSYEQR
+797 EDTVSYEQC

>member
-1 MKNLDKTL
+1 MNIRYATMADLDDIASVESECFPVLEAATKEEFEQ
-9 WIKRIFMVLMD
+9 RI
-20 ICIVILTSIT
+20 
-30 ALIVRFEFSLSAV
+30 
-43 PKYYIGVV
+43 KYYGNHFWLMFDDDKLIAFVDGFVTDEADLTDEMYENASMHNENGAWQMIFGVNT
-51 WSSLPATLVIA
+51 LPEYRRCGYAKELIKKA
-62 IIVFYVFRLYSS
+62 IL
-74 LWVYAG
+74 
-80 VTELLYLAAACIVD
+80 
-94 TLLNTVTILLNY
+94 
-106 RDQEYPLP
+106 
-114 RSWYFIYGTL
+114 
-124 LLAFMFI
+124 
-131 SRYSYRAV
+131 
-139 RTFFGKKVDEKNL
+139 
-152 KRVLVVDA
+152 DA
-160 GKQNRKGLVLTCK
+160 RKQNRKGLVLTCK

-249 VSGVIY
+249 VSGFIY
-255 NLGLLLGPWFE
+255 NLGLLFGPWFE

-351 LDVDDCAEGMRKFT
+351 LDIDDCAEGMRKFT
-365 TEVFDTGVAL
+365 TEIFDTGVAL
-375 AAYAGTLLVYDVRLA
+375 AAYAGMLLVYDVRLA
-390 LIAMIF
+390 FIAMIF

-440 VYGREVNRKNAYEDN
+440 VYGREADRKNAYEDN

-580 NGISFTAEPGEII
+580 NGISFTAEPGQII

-632 NERTGII
+632 NVRSGII

-651 SIKNNILLGDN
+651 SVRNNVLLGDDY
-662 KDVNEYLKA
+662 DVFEYLRA
-671 VCIDKEV
+671 VCMDKEV

-691 GGVRLSGGQA
+691 EGIRLSGGQA
-701 QRIALARTLCHKKP
+701 QRIALARTLCHKKL
-715 VFILDDPFSALD
+715 VLVLDDPFSALD
-727 KNTEEQIYNNLRK
+727 RNTEEQIYKKLKDMASDN
-740 MTEGSIVIILSHRLY
+740 IVILISHRLY
-755 MFPKLDKVIWLDEGS
+755 MFPKMDKVIWMDAGKAN
-770 VRVGTHDELMLECM
+770 VGTHKELMLECPG
-784 AYRQLN
+784 YRK
-790 DAANAMS
+790 MY
-797 EDTVSYEQR
+797 ETVSVEECR
-806 KNVKGVVD
+806 TVETENEGLAAAKVVENSRRVVD

>member
-1 MKNLDKTL
+1 MNIRYATMADLDDIASVESECFPVLEAATKEEFEQ
-9 WIKRIFMVLMD
+9 RI
-20 ICIVILTSIT
+20 
-30 ALIVRFEFSLSAV
+30 
-43 PKYYIGVV
+43 KYYGNHFWLMFDEGKLIAFVDGFVTDEADLTDEMYENASMHNENGAWQMIFGVNTRPEYRRCGYAKE
-51 WSSLPATLVIA
+51 LIKKA
-62 IIVFYVFRLYSS
+62 IL
-74 LWVYAG
+74 
-80 VTELLYLAAACIVD
+80 
-94 TLLNTVTILLNY
+94 
-106 RDQEYPLP
+106 
-114 RSWYFIYGTL
+114 
-124 LLAFMFI
+124 
-131 SRYSYRAV
+131 
-139 RTFFGKKVDEKNL
+139 
-152 KRVLVVDA
+152 DA
-160 GKQNRKGLVLTCK
+160 REQNRKGLVLTCK

-249 VSGVIY
+249 VSGFIY
-255 NLGLLLGPWFE
+255 NLGLLFGPWFE
-266 GKMAGCLIDILAKN
+266 GKMACCLIDILAKN

-365 TEVFDTGVAL
+365 TEIFDTGVAL
-375 AAYAGTLLVYDVRLA
+375 AAYAGMLLVYDVRLA

-440 VYGREVNRKNAYEDN
+440 VYGREADRKNAYEDN

-560 SGRLEVQNLSFT
+560 LGRLEVQNLSFT

-580 NGISFTAEPGEII
+580 NDISFTAEPGQII

-608 TFLCEYPYEGSIM
+608 TFLCEYPYEGSIR

-632 NERTGII
+632 NVRSGII

-651 SIKNNILLGDN
+651 SVRNNVLLGDDY
-662 KDVNEYLKA
+662 DVFEYLRV
-671 VCIDKEV
+671 VCMDKEV

-691 GGVRLSGGQA
+691 EGIRLSGGQA
-701 QRIALARTLCHKKP
+701 QRIALARTLCHKKL
-715 VFILDDPFSALD
+715 VLVLDDPFSALD
-727 KNTEEQIYNNLRK
+727 RNTEEQIYKKLKDMASDN
-740 MTEGSIVIILSHRLY
+740 IVILISHRLY
-755 MFPKLDKVIWLDEGS
+755 MFPKMDKVIWMDAGM
-770 VRVGTHDELMLECM
+770 VNVGTHKELMLECPG
-784 AYRQLN
+784 YRK
-790 DAANAMS
+790 MY
-797 EDTVSYEQR
+797 ETVSVEECR
-806 KNVKGVVD
+806 AVETENEGLAAAKVVENSRRVVD

>member
-1 MKNLDKTL
+1 MNIRYATMADLDDIASVESECFPVLEAATKEEFEQ
-9 WIKRIFMVLMD
+9 RI
-20 ICIVILTSIT
+20 
-30 ALIVRFEFSLSAV
+30 
-43 PKYYIGVV
+43 KYYGNHFWLMFDDDKLIAFVDGFVTDEADLTDDMYENASMHNENGAWQMIFGVNT
-51 WSSLPATLVIA
+51 LPEYRRCGYAKELIKKA
-62 IIVFYVFRLYSS
+62 IL
-74 LWVYAG
+74 
-80 VTELLYLAAACIVD
+80 
-94 TLLNTVTILLNY
+94 
-106 RDQEYPLP
+106 
-114 RSWYFIYGTL
+114 
-124 LLAFMFI
+124 
-131 SRYSYRAV
+131 
-139 RTFFGKKVDEKNL
+139 
-152 KRVLVVDA
+152 DA

-249 VSGVIY
+249 VSGFIY
-255 NLGLLLGPWFE
+255 NLGLLFGPWFE

-365 TEVFDTGVAL
+365 TEIFDTGVAL
-375 AAYAGTLLVYDVRLA
+375 AAYAGMLLVYDVRLA
-390 LIAMIF
+390 FIAMIF

-429 LDRASNAITYR
+429 LDRATNAITYR
-440 VYGREVNRKNAYEDN
+440 VYGREADRKNAYEDN
-455 LAEYEKSAIYANIWN
+455 LDEYEKSAIYANIWN

-546 MVIQAKDTD
+546 MIIQAKDTD

-560 SGRLEVQNLSFT
+560 SGRLDVQNLSFT

-580 NGISFTAEPGEII
+580 NGISFTAEPGQII

-727 KNTEEQIYNNLRK
+727 RNTEEQIYNNLRK

-797 EDTVSYEQR
+797 EDTVSYEQC

>member
-1 MKNLDKTL
+1 MNIRYATMADLDDITSVESECFPVLEAATKEEFEQ
-9 WIKRIFMVLMD
+9 RI
-20 ICIVILTSIT
+20 
-30 ALIVRFEFSLSAV
+30 
-43 PKYYIGVV
+43 KYYGNHFWLMFDEGKLIAFVDGFVTDEADLTDDMYENASMHNENGAWQMIFGVNTRPEYRRCGYAKE
-51 WSSLPATLVIA
+51 LIKKA
-62 IIVFYVFRLYSS
+62 IL
-74 LWVYAG
+74 
-80 VTELLYLAAACIVD
+80 
-94 TLLNTVTILLNY
+94 
-106 RDQEYPLP
+106 
-114 RSWYFIYGTL
+114 
-124 LLAFMFI
+124 
-131 SRYSYRAV
+131 
-139 RTFFGKKVDEKNL
+139 
-152 KRVLVVDA
+152 DA
-160 GKQNRKGLVLTCK
+160 REQNRKGLVLTCK

-180 SKFGFVDEGITDK
+180 SKFGFIDEGITDK

-249 VSGVIY
+249 VSGFIY
-255 NLGLLLGPWFE
+255 NLGLLFGPWFE

-365 TEVFDTGVAL
+365 TEIFDTGVAL
-375 AAYAGTLLVYDVRLA
+375 AAYAGMLLVYDVRLA

-440 VYGREVNRKNAYEDN
+440 VYGREADRKNAYEDN

-560 SGRLEVQNLSFT
+560 LGRLEVQNLSFT

-580 NGISFTAEPGEII
+580 NDISFTADPGEII

-608 TFLCEYPYEGSIM
+608 TFLCEYPYEGSIR

-632 NERTGII
+632 NVRSGII

-651 SIKNNILLGDN
+651 SVRNNVLLGDDY
-662 KDVNEYLKA
+662 DVFEYLRV
-671 VCIDKEV
+671 VCMDKEV

-691 GGVRLSGGQA
+691 EGIRLSGGQA
-701 QRIALARTLCHKKP
+701 QRIALARTLCHKKL
-715 VFILDDPFSALD
+715 VLVLDDPFSALD
-727 KNTEEQIYNNLRK
+727 RNTEEQIYKKLKDMASDN
-740 MTEGSIVIILSHRLY
+740 IVILISHRLY
-755 MFPKLDKVIWLDEGS
+755 MFPKMDKVIWMDAGM
-770 VRVGTHDELMLECM
+770 VNVGTHKELMLECPG
-784 AYRQLN
+784 YRK
-790 DAANAMS
+790 MY
-797 EDTVSYEQR
+797 ETVSVEECR
-806 KNVKGVVD
+806 AVETENEGLAAAKVVENSRRVVD
-814 KHE
+814 KYE

>member
-1 MKNLDKTL
+1 MNIRYATMADLDDIASVEAKCFPVLEAAT
-9 WIKRIFMVLMD
+9 KEEFEQRI
-20 ICIVILTSIT
+20 
-30 ALIVRFEFSLSAV
+30 
-43 PKYYIGVV
+43 KYYGNHFWLMFDDDKLIAFVDGFVTDEADLTDEMYENASMHDENGAWQMIFGVNT
-51 WSSLPATLVIA
+51 LPEYHRCGYAKELIKKA
-62 IIVFYVFRLYSS
+62 IL
-74 LWVYAG
+74 
-80 VTELLYLAAACIVD
+80 
-94 TLLNTVTILLNY
+94 
-106 RDQEYPLP
+106 
-114 RSWYFIYGTL
+114 
-124 LLAFMFI
+124 
-131 SRYSYRAV
+131 
-139 RTFFGKKVDEKNL
+139 
-152 KRVLVVDA
+152 DA
-160 GKQNRKGLVLTCK
+160 REQNRRGLVLTCK

-221 NVTAHKTFKAD
+221 NVTANKKFAAD

-249 VSGVIY
+249 VSGFIY
-255 NLGLLLGPWFE
+255 NLGLLFGPWFE

-365 TEVFDTGVAL
+365 TEIFDTGVAL
-375 AAYAGTLLVYDVRLA
+375 AAYAGMLLVYDVRLA

-440 VYGREVNRKNAYEDN
+440 VYGREADRKNAYEDN

-493 RNVLGTGWRTWDIAA
+493 RNVVGTGWRTWDIAA

-560 SGRLEVQNLSFT
+560 LGRLEVQNLSFT

-580 NGISFTAEPGEII
+580 NDISFTAEPGQII

-608 TFLCEYPYEGSIM
+608 TFLCEYPYEGSIR

-632 NERTGII
+632 NVRSGII

-651 SIKNNILLGDN
+651 SVRNNVLLGDDY
-662 KDVNEYLKA
+662 DVFEYLRV
-671 VCIDKEV
+671 VCMDKEV

-691 GGVRLSGGQA
+691 EGIRLSGGQA
-701 QRIALARTLCHKKP
+701 QRIALARTLCHKKL
-715 VFILDDPFSALD
+715 VLVLDDPFSALD
-727 KNTEEQIYNNLRK
+727 RNTEEQIYKKLKDMASDN
-740 MTEGSIVIILSHRLY
+740 IVILISHRLY
-755 MFPKLDKVIWLDEGS
+755 MFPKMDKVIWMDAGM
-770 VRVGTHDELMLECM
+770 VNVGTHKELMLECPG
-784 AYRQLN
+784 YRK
-790 DAANAMS
+790 MY
-797 EDTVSYEQR
+797 ETVSVEECR
-806 KNVKGVVD
+806 AVETENEGLAAAKVVENSRRVVD
-814 KHE
+814 KYE

>member
-1 MKNLDKTL
+1 MNIRYATMADLDDIASVESVCFPVLEAATKEEFEQRIKYFGNHFWLMFDEGKLIAFVDGFVTDEANLTDEMYENASMHNENGAWQMIFGVNTL
-9 WIKRIFMVLMD
+9 PEYRRCGYAKELIEKA
-20 ICIVILTSIT
+20 IL
-30 ALIVRFEFSLSAV
+30 
-43 PKYYIGVV
+43 
-51 WSSLPATLVIA
+51 
-62 IIVFYVFRLYSS
+62 
-74 LWVYAG
+74 
-80 VTELLYLAAACIVD
+80 
-94 TLLNTVTILLNY
+94 
-106 RDQEYPLP
+106 
-114 RSWYFIYGTL
+114 
-124 LLAFMFI
+124 
-131 SRYSYRAV
+131 
-139 RTFFGKKVDEKNL
+139 
-152 KRVLVVDA
+152 DA
-160 GKQNRKGLVLTCK
+160 RKQNRKGLVLTCK

-375 AAYAGTLLVYDVRLA
+375 AAYAGMLLVYDVRLA

-414 GSAYKKQS
+414 GSEYKKQS

-429 LDRASNAITYR
+429 LDRATNAITYR
-440 VYGREVNRKNAYEDN
+440 VYGREADRKNAYEDN
-455 LAEYEKSAIYANIWN
+455 LDEYEKSAIYANIWN

-546 MVIQAKDTD
+546 MIIQAKDTD

-560 SGRLEVQNLSFT
+560 SGRLDVQNLSFT

-580 NGISFTAEPGEII
+580 NGISFTAEPGQII

-727 KNTEEQIYNNLRK
+727 RNTEEQIYNNLRK

-797 EDTVSYEQR
+797 EDTVSYEQC

>member
-1 MKNLDKTL
+1 MNIRYATMADLDDIASVESECFPVLEAATKEEFEQ
-9 WIKRIFMVLMD
+9 RI
-20 ICIVILTSIT
+20 
-30 ALIVRFEFSLSAV
+30 
-43 PKYYIGVV
+43 KYYGNHFWLMFDDDKLIAFVDGFVTDEADLTDEMYENASMHNENGAWQMIFGVNT
-51 WSSLPATLVIA
+51 LPEYRRCGYAKELIKKA
-62 IIVFYVFRLYSS
+62 IL
-74 LWVYAG
+74 
-80 VTELLYLAAACIVD
+80 
-94 TLLNTVTILLNY
+94 
-106 RDQEYPLP
+106 
-114 RSWYFIYGTL
+114 
-124 LLAFMFI
+124 
-131 SRYSYRAV
+131 
-139 RTFFGKKVDEKNL
+139 
-152 KRVLVVDA
+152 DA

-180 SKFGFVDEGITDK
+180 SRFGFVDEGITDK

-375 AAYAGTLLVYDVRLA
+375 AAYAGMLLVYDVRLA
-390 LIAMIF
+390 LISMIF

-440 VYGREVNRKNAYEDN
+440 VYGREVDRKNAYEDN

-493 RNVLGTGWRTWDIAA
+493 RNVLGTGWKTWDIAA

-560 SGRLEVQNLSFT
+560 SGKLEVQNLSFT

-580 NGISFTAEPGEII
+580 NGISFTAEPGQII

-608 TFLCEYPYEGSIM
+608 TFLCEYPYEGSIR

-626 LRNAAD
+626 LKNAAD

-770 VRVGTHDELMLECM
+770 ARVGTHDELMLECM

>member
-1 MKNLDKTL
+1 MNIRYATMADLDDIASVESECFPVLEAATKEEFEQ
-9 WIKRIFMVLMD
+9 RI
-20 ICIVILTSIT
+20 
-30 ALIVRFEFSLSAV
+30 
-43 PKYYIGVV
+43 KYYGNHFWLMFDEGKLIAFVDGFVTDEADLTDYMYENASMHNENGAWQMIFGVNT
-51 WSSLPATLVIA
+51 LPEYRRCGCAKELIKKA
-62 IIVFYVFRLYSS
+62 IL
-74 LWVYAG
+74 
-80 VTELLYLAAACIVD
+80 
-94 TLLNTVTILLNY
+94 
-106 RDQEYPLP
+106 
-114 RSWYFIYGTL
+114 
-124 LLAFMFI
+124 
-131 SRYSYRAV
+131 
-139 RTFFGKKVDEKNL
+139 
-152 KRVLVVDA
+152 DA
-160 GKQNRKGLVLTCK
+160 RKQNRKGLVLTCK

-207 FKLRNNGVNPSDNK
+207 FKLRNNGVNSSDNK
-221 NVTAHKTFKAD
+221 NMTANKKFAAD

-249 VSGVIY
+249 VSGFIY
-255 NLGLLLGPWFE
+255 NLGLLFGPWFE

-365 TEVFDTGVAL
+365 TEIFDTGVAL
-375 AAYAGTLLVYDVRLA
+375 AAYAGMLLVYDVRLA

-440 VYGREVNRKNAYEDN
+440 VYGREADRKNAYEDN

-580 NGISFTAEPGEII
+580 NGISFTAEPGQII

-632 NERTGII
+632 NVRSGII

-651 SIKNNILLGDN
+651 SVRNNVLLGDDY
-662 KDVNEYLKA
+662 DVFEYLRA
-671 VCIDKEV
+671 VCMDKEV

-691 GGVRLSGGQA
+691 EGIRLSGGQA
-701 QRIALARTLCHKKP
+701 QRIALARTLCHKKL
-715 VFILDDPFSALD
+715 VLVLDDPFSALD
-727 KNTEEQIYNNLRK
+727 RNTEEQIYKKLKDMASDN
-740 MTEGSIVIILSHRLY
+740 IVILISHRLY
-755 MFPKLDKVIWLDEGS
+755 MFPKMDKVIWMDAGKAN
-770 VRVGTHDELMLECM
+770 VGTHKELMLECPG
-784 AYRQLN
+784 YRK
-790 DAANAMS
+790 MY
-797 EDTVSYEQR
+797 ETVSVEECR
-806 KNVKGVVD
+806 TVETENEGLAAAKVVENSRMVVD

>member
-1 MKNLDKTL
+1 MNIRYATMADLDDIASVESVCFPVLEAATKEEFEQ
-9 WIKRIFMVLMD
+9 RI
-20 ICIVILTSIT
+20 
-30 ALIVRFEFSLSAV
+30 
-43 PKYYIGVV
+43 KYYGNHFWLMFDEGKLIAFVDGFVTDEADLTDDMYENASMHDENGAWQMIFGVNT
-51 WSSLPATLVIA
+51 LPEYRRCGYAKELIKKA
-62 IIVFYVFRLYSS
+62 IL
-74 LWVYAG
+74 
-80 VTELLYLAAACIVD
+80 
-94 TLLNTVTILLNY
+94 
-106 RDQEYPLP
+106 
-114 RSWYFIYGTL
+114 
-124 LLAFMFI
+124 
-131 SRYSYRAV
+131 
-139 RTFFGKKVDEKNL
+139 
-152 KRVLVVDA
+152 DA
-160 GKQNRKGLVLTCK
+160 RKQNRKGLVLTCK

-221 NVTAHKTFKAD
+221 NVTANKKFAAD

-249 VSGVIY
+249 VSGFIY
-255 NLGLLLGPWFE
+255 NLGLLFGPWFE

-365 TEVFDTGVAL
+365 TEIFDTGVAL
-375 AAYAGTLLVYDVRLA
+375 AAYAGMLLVYDVRLA

-440 VYGREVNRKNAYEDN
+440 VYGREADRKNAYEDN

-470 SSLTPLYR
+470 SALTPLYR

-580 NGISFTAEPGEII
+580 NGISFTAEPGQII

-608 TFLCEYPYEGSIM
+608 TFLCEYPYEGSIR

-632 NERTGII
+632 NVRSGII

-651 SIKNNILLGDN
+651 SVRNNVLLGDDY
-662 KDVNEYLKA
+662 DVFEYLRA
-671 VCIDKEV
+671 VCMDKEV

-691 GGVRLSGGQA
+691 EGIRLSGGQA
-701 QRIALARTLCHKKP
+701 QRIALARMLCHKKL
-715 VFILDDPFSALD
+715 VLVLDDPFSALD
-727 KNTEEQIYNNLRK
+727 RNTEEQIYKKLKDMASDN
-740 MTEGSIVIILSHRLY
+740 IVILISHRLY
-755 MFPKLDKVIWLDEGS
+755 MFPKMDKVIWMDAGKAN
-770 VRVGTHDELMLECM
+770 VGTHKELMLECPG
-784 AYRQLN
+784 YRK
-790 DAANAMS
+790 MY
-797 EDTVSYEQR
+797 ETVSVEECR
-806 KNVKGVVD
+806 TVETENEGLAAAKVVENSRRVVD

>member
-1 MKNLDKTL
+1 MNIRYATMSDLDDIASVESECFPVLEAATKEEFEQ
-9 WIKRIFMVLMD
+9 RI
-20 ICIVILTSIT
+20 
-30 ALIVRFEFSLSAV
+30 
-43 PKYYIGVV
+43 KYYGNHFWLMFDEGKLIAFVDGFVTDEANLTDEMYENASMHNENGAWQMIFGVNT
-51 WSSLPATLVIA
+51 LPEYRRCGYAKELIKKA
-62 IIVFYVFRLYSS
+62 IL
-74 LWVYAG
+74 
-80 VTELLYLAAACIVD
+80 
-94 TLLNTVTILLNY
+94 
-106 RDQEYPLP
+106 
-114 RSWYFIYGTL
+114 
-124 LLAFMFI
+124 
-131 SRYSYRAV
+131 
-139 RTFFGKKVDEKNL
+139 
-152 KRVLVVDA
+152 DA
-160 GKQNRKGLVLTCK
+160 RKQNRKGLVLTCK

-221 NVTAHKTFKAD
+221 NVTANKKFAAD

-249 VSGVIY
+249 VSGFIY
-255 NLGLLLGPWFE
+255 NLGLLFGPWFE
-266 GKMAGCLIDILAKN
+266 GKMAGCLIDILANN

-351 LDVDDCAEGMRKFT
+351 LDIDDCAEGMRKFT
-365 TEVFDTGVAL
+365 TEIFDTGVAL
-375 AAYAGTLLVYDVRLA
+375 AAYAGMLLVYDVRLA

-493 RNVLGTGWRTWDIAA
+493 RNVLVTGWRTWDIAA

-560 SGRLEVQNLSFT
+560 LGRLEVQNLSFT

-580 NGISFTAEPGEII
+580 NGISFTAEPGQII

-632 NERTGII
+632 NVRSGII

-651 SIKNNILLGDN
+651 SVRNNVLLGDDY
-662 KDVNEYLKA
+662 DVFEYLRA
-671 VCIDKEV
+671 VCMDKEV

-691 GGVRLSGGQA
+691 EGIRLSGGQA
-701 QRIALARTLCHKKP
+701 QRIALARTLCHKKM
-715 VFILDDPFSALD
+715 VLVLDDPFSALD
-727 KNTEEQIYNNLRK
+727 RNTEEQIYKKLKDMASDN
-740 MTEGSIVIILSHRLY
+740 IVILISHRLY
-755 MFPKLDKVIWLDEGS
+755 MFPKMDKVIWMDAGKAN
-770 VRVGTHDELMLECM
+770 VGTHKELMLECPG
-784 AYRQLN
+784 YRK
-790 DAANAMS
+790 MY
-797 EDTVSYEQR
+797 ETVSVEECR
-806 KNVKGVVD
+806 TVETENEGLAAAKVVENSRRVVD
-814 KHE
+814 KYE

>member
-1 MKNLDKTL
+1 MNIRYATMADLDDIASVESECFPVLEAATKEEFEQ
-9 WIKRIFMVLMD
+9 RI
-20 ICIVILTSIT
+20 
-30 ALIVRFEFSLSAV
+30 
-43 PKYYIGVV
+43 KYYGNHFWLMFDDDKLIAFVDGFVTDEADLTDDMYENASMHNENGAWQMIFGVNT
-51 WSSLPATLVIA
+51 LPEYRRCGYAKELIKKA
-62 IIVFYVFRLYSS
+62 IL
-74 LWVYAG
+74 
-80 VTELLYLAAACIVD
+80 
-94 TLLNTVTILLNY
+94 
-106 RDQEYPLP
+106 
-114 RSWYFIYGTL
+114 
-124 LLAFMFI
+124 
-131 SRYSYRAV
+131 
-139 RTFFGKKVDEKNL
+139 
-152 KRVLVVDA
+152 DA

-221 NVTAHKTFKAD
+221 NVTANKKFAAD

-249 VSGVIY
+249 VSGFIY
-255 NLGLLLGPWFE
+255 NLGLLFGPWFE

-375 AAYAGTLLVYDVRLA
+375 AAYAGMLLVYDVRLA

-414 GSAYKKQS
+414 GSEYKKQS

-429 LDRASNAITYR
+429 LDRATNAITYR
-440 VYGREVNRKNAYEDN
+440 VYGREADRKNAYEDN

-546 MVIQAKDTD
+546 MIIQAKDTD

-560 SGRLEVQNLSFT
+560 SGRLDVQNLSFT

-580 NGISFTAEPGEII
+580 NGISFTAEPGQII

-608 TFLCEYPYEGSIM
+608 TFLCEYPYEGSIR

-632 NERTGII
+632 NVRSGII

-651 SIKNNILLGDN
+651 SVRNNVLLGDDY
-662 KDVNEYLKA
+662 DVFEYLRA
-671 VCIDKEV
+671 VCMDKEV

-691 GGVRLSGGQA
+691 EGIRLSGGQA
-701 QRIALARTLCHKKP
+701 QRIALARTLCHKKL
-715 VFILDDPFSALD
+715 VLVLDDPFSALD
-727 KNTEEQIYNNLRK
+727 RNTEEQIYKKLKDMASDN
-740 MTEGSIVIILSHRLY
+740 IVILISHRLY
-755 MFPKLDKVIWLDEGS
+755 MFPKMDKVIWMDAGKAN
-770 VRVGTHDELMLECM
+770 VGTHKELMLECPG
-784 AYRQLN
+784 YRK
-790 DAANAMS
+790 MY
-797 EDTVSYEQR
+797 ETVSAEECRAVETQNEGLAAAKVV
-806 KNVKGVVD
+806 KNSRRVVD

>member
-1 MKNLDKTL
+1 MNIRYATMADLDDIASVESECFPVLEAATKEEFEQ
-9 WIKRIFMVLMD
+9 RI
-20 ICIVILTSIT
+20 
-30 ALIVRFEFSLSAV
+30 
-43 PKYYIGVV
+43 KYYGNHFWLMFDDDKLIAFVDGFVTDEADLTDDMYENASMHNENGAWQMIFGVNT
-51 WSSLPATLVIA
+51 LPEYRRCGYAKELIKKA
-62 IIVFYVFRLYSS
+62 IL
-74 LWVYAG
+74 
-80 VTELLYLAAACIVD
+80 
-94 TLLNTVTILLNY
+94 
-106 RDQEYPLP
+106 
-114 RSWYFIYGTL
+114 
-124 LLAFMFI
+124 
-131 SRYSYRAV
+131 
-139 RTFFGKKVDEKNL
+139 
-152 KRVLVVDA
+152 DA

-375 AAYAGTLLVYDVRLA
+375 AAYAGMLLVYDVRLA

-639 SYLGHDPELFND
+639 SYLGHDPELFDD

>member
-1 MKNLDKTL
+1 MNIRYATMADLDDIASVESECFPVLEAATKEEFEQ
-9 WIKRIFMVLMD
+9 RI
-20 ICIVILTSIT
+20 
-30 ALIVRFEFSLSAV
+30 
-43 PKYYIGVV
+43 KYYGNHFWLMFDDDKLIAFVDGFVTDEADLTDDMYENASMHNENGAWQMIFGVNT
-51 WSSLPATLVIA
+51 LPEYRRCGCAKELIKKA
-62 IIVFYVFRLYSS
+62 IL
-74 LWVYAG
+74 
-80 VTELLYLAAACIVD
+80 
-94 TLLNTVTILLNY
+94 
-106 RDQEYPLP
+106 
-114 RSWYFIYGTL
+114 
-124 LLAFMFI
+124 
-131 SRYSYRAV
+131 
-139 RTFFGKKVDEKNL
+139 
-152 KRVLVVDA
+152 DA
-160 GKQNRKGLVLTCK
+160 RKQNRKGLVLTCK

-180 SKFGFVDEGITDK
+180 SRFGFVDEGITDK

-221 NVTAHKTFKAD
+221 NVTANKKFAAD

-238 KEEWKVLLIIT
+238 KEEWKVLFIIT
-249 VSGVIY
+249 VSGFIY
-255 NLGLLLGPWFE
+255 NLGLLFGPWFE

-365 TEVFDTGVAL
+365 TEIFDTGVAL
-375 AAYAGTLLVYDVRLA
+375 AAYAGMLLVYDVRLA

-440 VYGREVNRKNAYEDN
+440 VYGREADRKNAYEDN

-546 MVIQAKDTD
+546 MIIQDKDTD
-555 CKNQT
+555 CKNQI
-560 SGRLEVQNLSFT
+560 SGRIDVQNLSFT

-580 NGISFTAEPGEII
+580 NDISFTAEPGQII

-608 TFLCEYPYEGSIM
+608 TFLCEYPYEGSIR

-626 LRNAAD
+626 LKNVAD
-632 NERTGII
+632 NVRSGII
-639 SYLGHDPELFND
+639 SYLGHDSELFND
-651 SIKNNILLGDN
+651 SVRNNVLLGDDY
-662 KDVNEYLKA
+662 DVFEYLRA
-671 VCIDKEV
+671 VCMDKEV

-691 GGVRLSGGQA
+691 EGIRLSGGQA

-715 VFILDDPFSALD
+715 VLVLDDPFSALD
-727 KNTEEQIYNNLRK
+727 RNTEEQIYKKLKDMASDN
-740 MTEGSIVIILSHRLY
+740 IVILMSHRLY
-755 MFPKLDKVIWLDEGS
+755 MFPKMDKVIWMDAGKAN
-770 VRVGTHDELMLECM
+770 VGTHKELMLECPG
-784 AYRQLN
+784 YRKMYETLSVEECRAVETEN
-790 DAANAMS
+790 EGLAAAKEVENS
-797 EDTVSYEQR
+797 R
-806 KNVKGVVD
+806 RVVD